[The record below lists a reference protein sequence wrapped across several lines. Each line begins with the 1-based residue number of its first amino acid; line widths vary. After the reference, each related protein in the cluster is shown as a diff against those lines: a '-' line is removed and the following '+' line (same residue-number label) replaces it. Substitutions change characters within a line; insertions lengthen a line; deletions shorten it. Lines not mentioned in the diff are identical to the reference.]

1 MKRIRLVQVGLAA
14 GLVFGIELTTTPAR
28 ASCQTPCA
36 VQLCAGAALVALDE
50 MPSIVTATYD
60 AALPGVVTVEAVLR
74 PGSGPALQP
83 GDQLPATEPVQGSHL
98 LVYASTPTAWFP
110 IDGDGFVRCA
120 YFASNQLPAP
130 GHGATPQTIAALA
143 GTATCT
149 DQLSRA
155 GYPIP
160 PCNDT
165 IAESGCRIGA
175 ARSQSHP
182 ELAGP
187 LVIALGVAVATLA
200 GARSRRRT
208 AKNP

>member
-1 MKRIRLVQVGLAA
+1 
-14 GLVFGIELTTTPAR
+14 
-28 ASCQTPCA
+28 
-36 VQLCAGAALVALDE
+36 
-50 MPSIVTATYD
+50 
-60 AALPGVVTVEAVLR
+60 VTVEAVLR

-83 GDQLPATEPVQGSHL
+83 GDQLPVTEPVSGSHL

-120 YFASNQLPAP
+120 YFTSNQLPAP

-165 IAESGCRIGA
+165 ITIAESGCRIGA
-175 ARSQSHP
+175 APSPRQP

-187 LVIALGVAVATLA
+187 LAIAVGVAVATVA
-200 GARSRRRT
+200 GARSRRRR
-208 AKNP
+208 A